1 MIVFMENL
9 IATPETVIDPARLAK
24 LDLNKVAALHE
35 GGTNAELRELA
46 EYLGVPTDTLI
57 ARAEY
62 FRSVKGESAY
72 YGGFYTMWNI
82 ISDYD
87 YFGID
92 PDEELYSYDVLL
104 GDLEEY
110 VTPFEVRGRLAG
122 IPNAVLTAGK
132 TDKGISPVGLMAL
145 SHAKYGHP
153 GDSEA
158 DRVMFAL
165 EPKPELGYV
174 SLVEYARLS
183 GKHYRAFN
191 SHVYRLRRRAEK
203 RERAVAK
210 ES

>member
-1 MIVFMENL
+1 MNEIT
-9 IATPETVIDPARLAK
+9 IATENVTAPERLAK

-35 GGTNAELRELA
+35 GGTNVELRELA

-62 FRSVKGESAY
+62 FRSVKGEPAY
-72 YGGFYTMWNI
+72 YGGFYAMWNI

-92 PDEELYSYDVLL
+92 PDKELYSYEVLL
-104 GDLEEY
+104 GNLEEY
-110 VTPFEVRGRLAG
+110 VTPFEVRGRFAG

-153 GDSEA
+153 GDSVA

>member
-1 MIVFMENL
+1 MKNL
-9 IATPETVIDPARLAK
+9 IATSETVTAPARLAK
-24 LDLNKVAALHE
+24 LDLDKVAALHR
-35 GGTNAELRELA
+35 GGTEGELRELA
-46 EYLGVPTDTLI
+46 RYLGVPADTLI

-62 FRSVKGESAY
+62 FRSVKGEPAY
-72 YGGFYTMWNI
+72 YGGFYAMWNI

-92 PDEELYSYDVLL
+92 PDEELYSYQVLL
-104 GDLEEY
+104 GNLEEY
-110 VTPFEVRGRLAG
+110 VHPFEVRGCFAG
-122 IPNAVLTAGK
+122 IPNAVMTTNNAALT

-145 SHAKYGHP
+145 SHAKWGCL
-153 GDSEA
+153 GKGENDKL
-158 DRVMFAL
+158 MFAL

-183 GKHYRAFN
+183 GEHYHAFN

-203 RERAVAK
+203 RERALAK

>member
-1 MIVFMENL
+1 MNKITITAENVT
-9 IATPETVIDPARLAK
+9 APERLAK

-35 GGTNAELRELA
+35 GGTDTELRELA

-62 FRSVKGESAY
+62 FRSVKGEPAY
-72 YGGFYTMWNI
+72 YGGFYAMWNI

-92 PDEELYSYDVLL
+92 PDEELYSYQVLL
-104 GDLEEY
+104 GNLEEY
-110 VTPFEVRGRLAG
+110 VHPFEVRGCFAG
-122 IPNAVLTAGK
+122 IPNAVLTTNNAALT

-145 SHAKYGHP
+145 SHAKWGYP
-153 GDSEA
+153 GEGKNDKL
-158 DRVMFAL
+158 MFAL

-174 SLVEYARLS
+174 CLVEYARLS
-183 GKHYRAFN
+183 GVHYRAFN

-203 RERAVAK
+203 RERALVK
-210 ES
+210 DS

>member
-1 MIVFMENL
+1 MMVFMKNL
-9 IATPETVIDPARLAK
+9 IATPETVTDPARLAK

-35 GGTNAELRELA
+35 GGTEAELRELA
-46 EYLGVPTDTLI
+46 EYLGVPADTLI

-62 FRSVKGESAY
+62 FQSVKGEPAY
-72 YGGFYTMWNI
+72 YGGFYTMGQI
-82 ISDYD
+82 IMNYD

-92 PDEELYSYDVLL
+92 PDEEPYSYDVLL

-110 VTPFEVRGRLAG
+110 VTPFEVRGRFAG

-158 DRVMFAL
+158 DRAMFAL

-183 GKHYRAFN
+183 GKHYHAFN

-203 RERAVAK
+203 RERALAK